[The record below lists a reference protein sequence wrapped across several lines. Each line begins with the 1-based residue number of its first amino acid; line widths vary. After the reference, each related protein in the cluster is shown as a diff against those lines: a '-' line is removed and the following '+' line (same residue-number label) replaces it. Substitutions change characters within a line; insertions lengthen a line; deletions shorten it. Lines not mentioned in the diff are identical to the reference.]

1 MSKDFWKGIAMLVM
15 VCVAAPLLLAL
26 VIVAVPIFICND
38 VYKQIEKL
46 GKEF

>member
-1 MSKDFWKGIAMLVM
+1 MSKDFWKGILMLVI

-26 VIVAVPIFICND
+26 GIVAVPIFICND
-38 VYKQIEKL
+38 VYKQIEEL